1 VIKVSKKENKKFI
14 ITVNPKSPSKDII
27 AFTKLVTQRKK
38 RIENASSKP
47 ITSDPI
53 NDLARRLHPERLNLI
68 ISEIRDETKS
78 TKTFKLIADSESGTK
93 DLAYFR
99 AGQYLSLKVDIN
111 GVIITR
117 PYSISSSPKEALK
130 GYYELTIKKEEL
142 GFLTHYIWDNWK
154 VGTKIGSS
162 GPEGFFYYE
171 PLRDSK
177 QIVGIAGGSGIT
189 PFRSIAKS
197 FIDDKI
203 DSKLTIL
210 YGSSDQ
216 EDIIYFDEFKK
227 MEKQHPEKIK
237 VIHILSCEEVSIEGC
252 EHGFITADIIKKY
265 SDESNS
271 SFFICGPQIM
281 YDFVEKELNKLKLR
295 KKQIRRE
302 AFGEIKN
309 VTNFPDFPQELAEK
323 VFEVEVSIGNIV
335 KKIPAFARESVL
347 VALERANLAPPSKC
361 RSGECGFCRSHLIS
375 GNIYVNPIS
384 DWRRAADKKY
394 NFFHPCASYPISNL
408 KISVPRS
415 IS

>member
-1 VIKVSKKENKKFI
+1 MSKKENEKFV
-14 ITVNPKSPSKDII
+14 ITVNSKSPSKDII
-27 AFTKLVTQRKK
+27 AFTKLVSERKK
-38 RIENASSKP
+38 KIEKASNEP

-53 NDLARRLHPERLNLI
+53 NEIARKLHPERLNLV
-68 ISEIRDETKS
+68 ISEIKNETKS
-78 TKTFKLIADSESGTK
+78 TKTFKLVADPESNTK

-99 AGQYLSLKVDIN
+99 PGQYLSLKVDIN

-117 PYSISSSPKEALK
+117 PYSISSSPNEALK
-130 GYYELTIKKEEL
+130 GYYELTIKKEEN
-142 GFLTHYIWDNWK
+142 GFLTHYIWDTWK
-154 VGTKIGSS
+154 VGTKIVSS

-189 PFRSIAKS
+189 PFRSIARS
-197 FIDDKI
+197 IIDNTI
-203 DSKLTIL
+203 DANLTIL

-216 EDIIYFDEFKK
+216 EDIIYLNEFKNI
-227 MEKQHPEKIK
+227 ENQNPEKIK
-237 VIHILSCEEVSIEGC
+237 VIYILSCEEISLEGC
-252 EHGFITADIIKKY
+252 ELGFITADIIEKY
-265 SDESNS
+265 SNVSNS
-271 SFFICGPQIM
+271 SFFICGPQVM
-281 YDFVEKELNKLKLR
+281 YNFVEKELQRFNLP

-302 AFGEIKN
+302 AFGEIKDIISL
-309 VTNFPDFPQELAEK
+309 PDFPQELAEK
-323 VFEVEVSIGNIV
+323 TFELEVIMGNVIT
-335 KKIPAFARESVL
+335 KIPALATESVL

-408 KISVPRS
+408 KIDVPRHVF
-415 IS
+415 